1 MKPALALLLARDKEG
16 TLEGERSDKVS
27 SSVSFSR
34 DPSLKR
40 SEELESTGTGAA
52 LGVGRQTIYR
62 YETQSRCPREKLVGA
77 LCQALE
83 CELWQLF
90 HPDPVWAQKIFEK
103 SGKCDRDHNNV

>member
-1 MKPALALLLARDKEG
+1 MKDQTKYHRVFLFLGIRPLREAKNLSQ
-16 TLEGERSDKVS
+16 LELGR
-27 SSVSFSR
+27 
-34 DPSLKR
+34 L
-40 SEELESTGTGAA
+40 

-103 SGKCDRDHNNV
+103 SGKCDRDHNYV